1 MNEKTNKNEKVKS
14 KPKKKKEK
22 QSSLKWPITVA
33 FIAFV
38 VSFIFSYLSNTAIA
52 ELNLTPGILVLL
64 VVIVIGILFDLIGVS
79 VTLAKEE
86 EFHAMATKK
95 IKGAKTAIK
104 LIRNSAKVSNIC
116 ADVVG
121 DICGVISGAIGT
133 MIALKI
139 MESVGAGRYVQFIMS
154 ALVASITISG
164 KALTKEFAKKNAT
177 KVLTVLIKI
186 IPFSK

>member
-1 MNEKTNKNEKVKS
+1 
-14 KPKKKKEK
+14 
-22 QSSLKWPITVA
+22 
-33 FIAFV
+33 
-38 VSFIFSYLSNTAIA
+38 
-52 ELNLTPGILVLL
+52 
-64 VVIVIGILFDLIGVS
+64 LIGVS
-79 VTLAKEE
+79 VTIAKEE

-139 MESVGAGRYVQFIMS
+139 MESIGIGNYIQFIMS

-177 KVLTVLIKI
+177 KVLSILIKI
-186 IPFSK
+186 IPFDE